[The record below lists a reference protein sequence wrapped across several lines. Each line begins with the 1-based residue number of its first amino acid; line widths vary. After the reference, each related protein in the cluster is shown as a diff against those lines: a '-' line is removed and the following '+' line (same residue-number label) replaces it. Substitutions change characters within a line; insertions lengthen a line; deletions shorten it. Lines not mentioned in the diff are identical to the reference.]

1 MADLGKQFLD
11 TDGLNALWTKHK
23 KVQPFYQ
30 EIGTS
35 GTNGWVNFLTV
46 KGTTYMNHPLVVRLL
61 CRGYSDSTMDVQFVS
76 ANNTTPTIQYFK
88 QRIQPYSGTHAIAKP
103 GYTYEDVDGVRYYK
117 FWLKKNEGYGSVG
130 VHVESEYLYTNGA
143 EDTGILTF
151 PNVQSDTEPS
161 GIVYVANSDIVY
173 ETVPAKTAVSAAAVK
188 VGTNALG
195 QVVLGNALTKSDV
208 GLGNVDNTSDANKPI
223 STATQTALDGKVSKS
238 GDTMTGQ
245 LINTK
250 AMADSIKVSHGTANT
265 DASIIAER
273 TDVGVGVRLAV
284 GGGGS
289 NHGIYSSKN
298 SNWIIKA
305 DTSGNVTVND
315 GKAGTTIYLGNTNV
329 GAANKPMYLAS
340 GKISEGSLYAGGTAV
355 TLNGT
360 SASGSTASFYAPTS
374 AGTNRRFLRA
384 NGSGAPSWYIPAAD
398 YTFNSVMYVDGDTK
412 VFWAFRL
419 KGITNDSYNNILLS
433 IDTYFWNNQ
442 KSSSDLI
449 WIGWSN
455 NGNQGMVVTSG
466 RFRIRGNDNSTTPLE
481 YYVVKNTAD
490 TAAACTVDIYIRP
503 STAGNSYGMFCVNV
517 LNSGNRDLDDII
529 EKKGTYNVALPTTA
543 AKIPY
548 TGTIGSADKLS
559 TARELAVGLGNT
571 STTTKFDGSADVTN
585 IRVTGTLP
593 IANGGTGATTKKAAE
608 YAINGGMAEATAA
621 LADNFQIVFSR
632 VGTDQNATNG
642 VFIYRQASTVWN
654 YMKGK
659 MSSDTGVNISG
670 NAATATSAGKLTTAR
685 ELAVSLSNTS
695 TTTTFDGSANV
706 TNIKVSGTLPVANGG
721 TGSTTA
727 AGARTNLSV
736 YSKSEVDSLMSG
748 RIEVV
753 TALPSTGQSGIIYY
767 VGPTGSGAD
776 KYDEYIWTGSAFIK
790 VGEHSLDLSNYVNT
804 VTTSGSGS
812 VVTGV
817 SKSGN
822 TVTVTKGNI
831 SLDDLSDWATET
843 DVTISNVT
851 YHTMWPVAP
860 TSSNQVYGISI
871 NGGRLFRIYNNK
883 GTYSAQAYDKDSD
896 TTYTPQKL
904 GIGYGNCT
912 TAEATA
918 AKVVTLT
925 DYVLVTNGIVAVK
938 FSYPLCAS
946 ATLNI
951 NGKGAKPVYIGG
963 AAVTATNCKSV
974 QAGDIGYFIYD
985 GTAYHFLGTDRVGKS
1000 SITGLSV
1007 SGKTVTY
1014 TRADGETGSF
1024 DTQDTTY
1031 AFADSYNASTNKGAT
1046 VATVTNAINALDVSD
1061 ISGFGAGKTLATLTE
1076 TNGKIAATFQNIS
1089 ITKSQ
1094 VSDFSHAHGNIQ
1106 NGGTLQTNDITI
1118 ANGDKLVVTD
1128 ASDSNKVA
1136 RASLTFDGATTNQ
1149 MLSKKGEW
1157 SDTIAK
1163 ARAVVDYG
1171 STSNAIEIGWS
1182 GAGVT
1187 SPAYFAV
1194 YTDSANGY
1202 SKAIKDCS
1210 LANVKKVINGTSVG
1224 STAVPVFI
1232 NANGAPQVCTDDFV
1246 HDGDV
1251 TSTYSSTGTAPV
1263 NGTAVA
1269 SAISSSISGKLDR
1282 NNTSTVLIEPSQ
1294 TNSGVYLILGQYSC
1308 SGYKNGSKIDCYS
1321 NASATITIES
1331 RHSGCGTCVISSQV
1345 NNSVTPTESSPSI
1358 PENSYTGHIY
1368 VYGNKLDSAR
1378 NSQPIKMYRKYTVNA
1393 ETGIPTWTITL
1404 IVNCGDYNNF
1414 KIANILHRNGVT
1426 LKTGSI
1432 PTYAAD
1438 ASYYVTSANLSTLGT
1453 EIASAQYLDHSVT
1466 QTADNSSTGTGY
1478 EVLFSATADNTT
1490 RTEGARKSNKLTFQ
1504 PSTGT
1509 LTATKFSG
1517 ELAGNAST
1525 ASAAQSGSALE
1536 TAINGKSPTSHTH
1549 TVKING
1555 TEKTIAA
1562 TGGTA
1567 VDLGSFLPLAGGT
1580 MTGKIT
1586 AWGSKYTDDG
1596 TTGAID
1602 MQNSNIVGLNSIYT
1616 KDASENASEGI
1627 HFYRDATHTDTLWM
1641 AGGHL
1646 YFVPNRTL
1654 AGSSASTSA
1663 ADSKKVAILP
1673 ASITSGQVVIT
1684 DGTSGDV
1691 KGVDA
1696 STLTV
1701 GVASKLGT
1709 ADKGSTTKPIYLAA
1723 GVPTECTTYAG
1734 GTAVTLN
1741 NASKAG
1747 STASF
1752 YAPTAGGT
1760 ANYVLIGNGTTSAP
1774 TWAEKAPKAVVAD
1787 YPAGFSSRTTS
1798 WTWGTLTTANGY
1810 TQVTD
1815 WHTSNGSDISFAEKS
1830 DSGSSQALSVQ
1841 IDGKFYQNEG
1851 QYRVL
1856 DTSNVSVPTTVP
1868 TLAWNTE
1875 STLATIDGKNI
1886 KVKLPA
1892 SPDTD
1897 TKQNIT
1903 LATTT
1908 KAFITGVSTTP
1919 TSTAQALTGLADTG
1933 VYLTTTAGELNATQ
1947 YKVNE
1952 HCTMKYNS
1960 TKSSLDFTFS

>member
-76 ANNTTPTIQYFK
+76 TNNTTPTIQYFK
-88 QRIQPYSGTHAIAKP
+88 QRIQPYSGTQAIAKP

-117 FWLKKNEGYGSVG
+117 FWLKKNEAYGSIG
-130 VHVESEYLYTNGA
+130 VHVESEYVYINGA

-151 PNVQSDTEPS
+151 PNVQSDTEPA
-161 GIVYVANSDIVY
+161 GIVYVANADIVY

-188 VGTNALG
+188 VGTNAMG
-195 QVVLGNALTKSDV
+195 QVVLGSALTKSDV

-223 STATQTALDGKVSKS
+223 STATQTALDGKVAKA

-245 LINTK
+245 LINTTPTS
-250 AMADSIKVSHGTANT
+250 AGIAIQHGTSSQ
-265 DASIIAER
+265 DASITMTR
-273 TDVGVGVRLAV
+273 TDTGVGVMAGV
-284 GGGGS
+284 GGGGV
-289 NHGIYSSKN
+289 NHGLYSNKN
-298 SNWIIKA
+298 NNWIIRA
-305 DTSGNVTVND
+305 DTSGNVYVND
-315 GKAGTTIYLGNTNV
+315 TKATSTVRIGNSDVGSTTKPVYIDDGVIKAGST
-329 GAANKPMYLAS
+329 
-340 GKISEGSLYAGGTAV
+340 YAGGTAV

-360 SASGSTASFYAPTS
+360 SASGSTASFYAPTG
-374 AGTNRRFLRA
+374 AGTNRRFLRS
-384 NGSGAPSWYIPAAD
+384 NGSGAPAWYIPACD
-398 YTFNSVMYVDGDTK
+398 YMFNSVMYVTGDTQ

-419 KGITNDSYNNILLS
+419 KGVTNDTYNNVLLS

-455 NGNQGMVVTSG
+455 NGNQGFVVTSG
-466 RFRIRGNDNSTTPLE
+466 RLRIRGNDNPNNSTNPLE
-481 YYVVKNTAD
+481 YYLVKNTAE
-490 TAAACTVDIYIRP
+490 TAAECTLDIYIRP
-503 STAGNSYGMFCVNV
+503 CNAGNSYGAFCVNV
-517 LNSGNRDLDDII
+517 LNSFNRDLDTII
-529 EKKGTYNVALPTTA
+529 EQKGTYNVTLPEGA
-543 AKIPY
+543 SKIPY
-548 TGTIGSADKLS
+548 SGTIGEADKLA

-593 IANGGTGATTKKAAE
+593 IANGGTGKTTAIAARTALLTNMPEVDSQPNDGTPIVMRYATPSDE
-608 YAINGGMAEATAA
+608 NGTLFTRTA
-621 LADNFQIVFSR
+621 LN
-632 VGTDQNATNG
+632 
-642 VFIYRQASTVWN
+642 VWG

-753 TALPSTGQSGIIYY
+753 TELPATGQSGIIYY

-817 SKSGN
+817 SKSGS

-871 NGGRLFRIYNNK
+871 NNGRLFRIYNNK
-883 GTYSAQAYDKDSD
+883 GAYSALAYDKDSD

-904 GIGYGNCT
+904 GIGYGTCT

-951 NGKGAKPVYIGG
+951 NGKGAKPVYVGG

-985 GTAYHFLGTDRVGKS
+985 GTAYHFLGTDRAGKS
-1000 SITGLSV
+1000 SITGLSA
-1007 SGKTVTY
+1007 SGQTVTY
-1014 TRADGETGSF
+1014 TRADGETGTIT
-1024 DTQDTTY
+1024 TQDTTY

-1094 VSDFSHAHGNIQ
+1094 VSDFSHTHGNIQ

-1128 ASDSNKVA
+1128 SSDSSKVA
-1136 RASLTFDGATTNQ
+1136 RASISFDGSTTTQALTKAGTWATFNNYSHPAGSAASKTGVPTADATPGFGGTFKVNQITTDSTSHVSAVTERTITIPNTTATTSAAGLMSAADKTKLDNA
-1149 MLSKKGEW
+1149 E
-1157 SDTIAK
+1157 DN
-1163 ARAVVDYG
+1163 
-1171 STSNAIEIGWS
+1171 TS
-1182 GAGVT
+1182 
-1187 SPAYFAV
+1187 
-1194 YTDSANGY
+1194 
-1202 SKAIKDCS
+1202 
-1210 LANVKKVINGTSVG
+1210 
-1224 STAVPVFI
+1224 
-1232 NANGAPQVCTDDFV
+1232 
-1246 HDGDV
+1246 
-1251 TSTYSSTGTAPV
+1251 YSSSTNCYGLLLTELTVSTNVDTAEYVGTVYVDANFGIQNQTKELIDIKFV
-1263 NGTAVA
+1263 FRNNSNSGSYSVWHAVA
-1269 SAISSSISGKLDR
+1269 EHRMSHLNSAGPVRIAYKTDANKAYIYLLWNAAGSATSGNYKLR
-1282 NNTSTVLIEPSQ
+1282 LKTFSK
-1294 TNSGVYLILGQYSC
+1294 LGC
-1308 SGYKNGSKIDCYS
+1308 
-1321 NASATITIES
+1321 ATITY
-1331 RHSGCGTCVISSQV
+1331 
-1345 NNSVTPTESSPSI
+1345 P
-1358 PENSYTGHIY
+1358 
-1368 VYGNKLDSAR
+1368 
-1378 NSQPIKMYRKYTVNA
+1378 
-1393 ETGIPTWTITL
+1393 WTQL
-1404 IVNCGDYNNF
+1404 
-1414 KIANILHRNGVT
+1414 
-1426 LKTGSI
+1426 
-1432 PTYAAD
+1432 
-1438 ASYYVTSANLSTLGT
+1438 
-1453 EIASAQYLDHSVT
+1453 SAQLTGFTLFTSNYMVKSALR
-1466 QTADNSSTGTGY
+1466 TAVGSSTIPVY
-1478 EVLFSATADNTT
+1478 VDS
-1490 RTEGARKSNKLTFQ
+1490 
-1504 PSTGT
+1504 
-1509 LTATKFSG
+1509 SG
-1517 ELAGNAST
+1517 EIQA
-1525 ASAAQSGSALE
+1525 
-1536 TAINGKSPTSHTH
+1536 
-1549 TVKING
+1549 
-1555 TEKTIAA
+1555 
-1562 TGGTA
+1562 
-1567 VDLGSFLPLAGGT
+1567 
-1580 MTGKIT
+1580 
-1586 AWGSKYTDDG
+1586 
-1596 TTGAID
+1596 
-1602 MQNSNIVGLNSIYT
+1602 
-1616 KDASENASEGI
+1616 
-1627 HFYRDATHTDTLWM
+1627 
-1641 AGGHL
+1641 
-1646 YFVPNRTL
+1646 
-1654 AGSSASTSA
+1654 
-1663 ADSKKVAILP
+1663 
-1673 ASITSGQVVIT
+1673 
-1684 DGTSGDV
+1684 
-1691 KGVDA
+1691 
-1696 STLTV
+1696 
-1701 GVASKLGT
+1701 
-1709 ADKGSTTKPIYLAA
+1709 
-1723 GVPTECTTYAG
+1723 CTTYAG

-1741 NASKAG
+1741 NSSKAG

-1787 YPAGFSSRTTS
+1787 YLNMLHTNEVNFKNVPTSGNKERVWFNYRNGDTDAADADNLITKYYFGNRNMNTTGVTLIADNFSGNASTATTS
-1798 WTWGTLTTANGY
+1798 VNSNNTKVTTANTTKTYLAGANATGY
-1810 TQVTD
+1810 TSGAQ
-1815 WHTSNGSDISFAEKS
+1815 TS
-1830 DSGSSQALSVQ
+1830 L
-1841 IDGKFYQNEG
+1841 
-1851 QYRVL
+1851 L
-1856 DTSNVSVPTTVP
+1856 
-1868 TLAWNTE
+1868 
-1875 STLATIDGKNI
+1875 
-1886 KVKLPA
+1886 
-1892 SPDTD
+1892 TD
-1897 TKQNIT
+1897 TGIY
-1903 LATTT
+1903 A
-1908 KAFITGVSTTP
+1908 
-1919 TSTAQALTGLADTG
+1919 
-1933 VYLTTTAGELNATQ
+1933 TTTAGELNATQ